1 LSECRIKEIKH
12 RQLLAGI
19 KGKHHLY
26 QHLNAVLRWIIPL
39 IRRDGPIAKLEIGS
53 QLQIGV
59 TSRELISFPPTFT
72 DASLSAN
79 MIKLMLQI
87 GLRKLRFSVILKINL
102 FTREVSKNRIQVRFP
117 ADYNL
122 VHEF

>member
-1 LSECRIKEIKH
+1 M
-12 RQLLAGI
+12 
-19 KGKHHLY
+19 
-26 QHLNAVLRWIIPL
+26 

-53 QLQIGV
+53 QLQISV
-59 TSRELISFPPTFT
+59 TSRELVSFPPTFT
-72 DASLSAN
+72 DASLSTN

-87 GLRKLRFSVILKINL
+87 GLRKLRISVILKINFF
-102 FTREVSKNRIQVRFP
+102 FTREVSKNRIQVRFS